1 MNPPSQQTSSSF
13 RLKPKPFSI
22 QGRLLLMHS
31 LLLLAALWL
40 LAASAAINLRAERRL
55 GRALD
60 NLHAEMQLRR
70 NLENELEVMIAG
82 ARALLLTPELADPG
96 LLPASAERMR
106 GLYEGYL
113 QKNPPVEERLR
124 VAAVRAGFEAIV
136 AAIETLERTA
146 PNEQGTAEVLED
158 LFRRESALRHELLRW
173 GTAQTDRLAAT
184 KLKLSGQAAA
194 LYAIL
199 AGFAVFSVASVYVL
213 WRAQQRHLWAPL
225 EAMRL
230 MVLELKRG
238 NLRVRAPHA
247 ESVELRPLADAL
259 GEMSAEVAEARHRLE
274 QKVLERTAKLE
285 EAQQQLLR
293 AAKLSALGQL
303 VAGVAHE
310 VNNPLTS
317 ILGFSDVLLS
327 RRDLDP
333 RLRPQVETIRAEALR
348 LKNVVS
354 NLTGFSQQTRPRVS
368 RFDLRTLL
376 ERLADLRAY
385 QLQSGR
391 IRLEIVVP
399 ATPLRVEGD
408 ADQLLQALFSIVL
421 NAEQA
426 IKAVRE
432 QGVIRIE
439 ANEEDGRCRVNISD
453 DGIGMDAVTLKRIFE
468 PFFTTR
474 AAGQGTGMGLA
485 VARGIVE
492 QHGGEISAES
502 SPGRGSTFRLTLPA
516 AAPLAQPLARPHQ
529 PLAERGTPAAAGET
543 TGRVL
548 LVDDEPGILD
558 LATHALAARGWQCT
572 AVKDAA
578 ALPGAMEGLEFDI
591 VLCDLRMPGASG
603 LEVLR
608 MLRRER
614 PELARRFILMTGDPS
629 EMAADAAEFASIEL
643 LRKPF
648 TLARLYAAVEAAQRR

>member
-1 MNPPSQQTSSSF
+1 VLTQ
-13 RLKPKPFSI
+13 
-22 QGRLLLMHS
+22 S
-31 LLLLAALWL
+31 LLLLAALWM
-40 LAASAAINLRAERRL
+40 LAAAAAINLRAERRL
-55 GRALD
+55 AHALEE
-60 NLHAEMQLRR
+60 LHAEMQLRR
-70 NLENELEVMIAG
+70 NLENELGVMTAG
-82 ARALLLTPELADPG
+82 ARALLPTPEIADRG
-96 LLPASAERMR
+96 LVQKSAERLR
-106 GLYEGYL
+106 SFHESYL
-113 QKNPPVEERLR
+113 RLSPPLDERLR
-124 VAAVRAGFEAIV
+124 AARVRAGFEALV
-136 AAIETLERTA
+136 AAIEALDRA
-146 PNEQGTAEVLED
+146 PPDGAGTKRAGED
-158 LFRRESALRHELLRW
+158 LIQRENALRQELLHW

-184 KLKLSGQAAA
+184 KLAVSGQAAA
-194 LYAIL
+194 LYAII
-199 AGFAVFSVASVYVL
+199 AGFAVFAVASVYLL
-213 WRAQQRHLWAPL
+213 WRAQKRHVWEPL

-238 NLRVRAPHA
+238 NLRVRPPHA
-247 ESVELRPLADAL
+247 DSVELRPLAEAL
-259 GEMSAEVAEARHRLE
+259 GEMSAEVAESRHRLE

-391 IRLEIVVP
+391 IRLEIAAP
-399 ATPLRVEGD
+399 PEPLWVEAD

-426 IKAVRE
+426 IKAARE
-432 QGVIRIE
+432 QGTIRIE
-439 ANEEDGRCRVNISD
+439 AKADDGRCLVSIRD
-453 DGIGMDAVTLKRIFE
+453 DGIGMDDTTIARIFE

-474 AAGQGTGMGLA
+474 AAGSGTGMGLTVTRA
-485 VARGIVE
+485 IIE
-492 QHGGEISAES
+492 QHGGEITAASAL
-502 SPGRGSTFRLTLPA
+502 GRGSCFRITLPA
-516 AAPLAQPLARPHQ
+516 APPPGRQKAS
-529 PLAERGTPAAAGET
+529 AAAKEPQTDASKPRGLA
-543 TGRVL
+543 L

-558 LATHALAARGWQCT
+558 LAAHALAARGWQCT
-572 AVKDAA
+572 AIASATELSA
-578 ALPGAMEGLEFDI
+578 ALDARAYDV
-591 VLCDLRMPGASG
+591 VLCDLRMPDISG

-608 MLRRER
+608 RLRRER

-629 EMAADAAEFASIEL
+629 EMAADAAEFAGIEL

-648 TLARLYAAVEAAQRR
+648 TLAQLYAAVDAAVAR